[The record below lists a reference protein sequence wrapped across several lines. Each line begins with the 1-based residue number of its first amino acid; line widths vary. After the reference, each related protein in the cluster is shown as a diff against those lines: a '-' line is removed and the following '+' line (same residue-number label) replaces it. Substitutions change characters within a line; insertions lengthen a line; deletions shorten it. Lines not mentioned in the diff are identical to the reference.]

1 MNPALLWFVTNCVP
15 TIGNIL
21 KILYIK
27 KFIEILV
34 GINMSEHMKY
44 SPFYCGMIVGI
55 MVGGN

>member
-1 MNPALLWFVTNCVP
+1 MYITYNTKITWLVNYLKKLM
-15 TIGNIL
+15 GNI
-21 KILYIK
+21 IK

>member
-1 MNPALLWFVTNCVP
+1 MACYFKKL
-15 TIGNIL
+15 IGNIL
-21 KILYIK
+21 KILNIK

>member
-1 MNPALLWFVTNCVP
+1 MYITYYTKITWLVNYLKKLM
-15 TIGNIL
+15 GNIF
-21 KILYIK
+21 K

>member
-1 MNPALLWFVTNCVP
+1 MACYLKKL
-15 TIGNIL
+15 IDNIL
-21 KILYIK
+21 KNLYIK

-55 MVGGN
+55 MVGGNLFYSYY